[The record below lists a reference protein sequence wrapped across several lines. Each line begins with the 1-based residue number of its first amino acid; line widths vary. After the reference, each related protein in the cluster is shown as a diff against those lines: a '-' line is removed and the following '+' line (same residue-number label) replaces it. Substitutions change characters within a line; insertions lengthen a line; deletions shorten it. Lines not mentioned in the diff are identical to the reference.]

1 MKTICLNGFLYSIKK
16 WLPDF
21 VVEEYRHNWTER
33 NAIELARKLNAGREL
48 VRLIGFSDGA
58 TAALTVA
65 NHCDYVR
72 EVYCHS
78 CQYREHRIKREFET
92 RFFATIG
99 DRAGTILDGE
109 SIYDQTLATFE
120 QYAQHDR
127 RRNSI
132 EFLEWV
138 PFKRPT
144 MFEGMVLRPLG
155 HQFHNCVDKINYGEQ
170 VEAK

>member
-1 MKTICLNGFLYSIKK
+1 MKTICLDGFLYSIKK

-33 NAIELARKLNAGREL
+33 NAIDLACKLNADREP

-78 CQYREHRIKREFET
+78 CQHREHRIKREFET
-92 RFFATIG
+92 QFFATIG
-99 DRAGTILDGE
+99 DRAGTILDGK
-109 SIYDQTLATFE
+109 SVYDQTLATFE
-120 QYAQHDR
+120 QYAQYDR
-127 RRNSI
+127 VLNSI
-132 EFLEWV
+132 ELLDRL
-138 PFKRPT
+138 PFSRPT
-144 MFEGMVLRPLG
+144 MFERLVLGPMG
-155 HQFHNCVDKINYGEQ
+155 HQFHNCLDRIRYGEQ
-170 VEAK
+170 IEAK